1 MAQYQVGSSR
11 YEIPDNLSEQ
21 QLNAVLTQLAAQ
33 EKQQPQQGTD
43 GAFAYSVD
51 KAQEMLGK
59 GVEVAGDLVGSQT
72 IKDYGTSVVEQQRKD
87 IEAGGYKPTYT
98 GTLRDTYANG
108 GFGEALGWI
117 AEKSAENAASGG
129 AALAGTGLAAL
140 ALPFSVPVAVGIGGT
155 TLVGS
160 GLMGAGEAAMEME
173 DKTGSYDPKT
183 AAGVGVVVGLLD
195 KFGAGKIIPRGALMN
210 MTGQEVVE
218 ALIKA
223 GKDDAALAI
232 GKRILKSTGFEAGT
246 ETLQEGAVMAG
257 AATQGAEYSTDEL
270 IDRPLEALV
279 LGGTMGGTTTTA
291 IEGTQA
297 IGRGAKELVNMSAD
311 ELTPSELA
319 ARVDFANRMSRIA
332 EANNFSLKNIGK
344 MGAKGAVDAVD
355 NAHTEIVKDIDL
367 AIEGLRQDINSTL
380 STQKGD
386 SEERAAIKALAR
398 LGIKNARNKV
408 KGVVTADQIAAVEQL
423 AGTTTEGQKLINLMR
438 EANELTSLHKSGYVG
453 GVSQYTDLLSP
464 LGSNAGY
471 DRGAAATERLLRP
484 LLTGGA
490 AFQTGGTSLALQGGL
505 AATGRIID
513 AVTGRRSRVAKF
525 IKDYKGGQGQQVS
538 ATASA
543 RARGLAAWQR
553 KQDEIARAKAERARL
568 AAQRKAEA
576 AAREAQKREQER
588 QEREMNEALYND
600 GTRQRSGY
608 TPTSPQQTLLDATG
622 MDLKNIEIVLRELVS
637 QGLPIYS
644 QGARAALKSLKQ
656 GGRIGPSDS
665 NLLSNLIRLVNDR
678 VDSGNTAAQMVK
690 QRDEGSFSKYG
701 ESEAIKKGIEENKK
715 AAEKLIDRVQT
726 DPDLDEFTK
735 DVITKKLEIFRDDN
749 LGLDPLGRAQ
759 QELADALDQLSK
771 AGMASETREAAVN
784 RYLGA
789 YIQRIEIQQRAR
801 EKAKQGQGQPQPQ
814 PQPPQPQ
821 PEPQPDLDKTTPI
834 VSTVTPNFTVPDKDA
849 SLQDLTKQL
858 KEAKNDQRHIDHW
871 GRAREDIAGQA
882 NLGGAFTPE
891 AVALIAAVKPE
902 IDAICDR
909 FGVPRIRGMKSIKSN
924 ASTVAR
930 MGGGIMSFNPRYFND
945 WAALGNRASLDGN
958 TVQGGKTVD
967 YDPNVTF
974 ADRPYNNFMY
984 YGTGIDRVRQVMYH
998 EIGHHIHQMAFSN
1011 KTDAYGKPVVDA
1023 NGNSMVYL
1031 NDTEIE
1037 MWLVNHKRDILNVN
1051 TKDALPSR
1059 YAAYNEKEWWCENF
1073 SEYFMGH
1080 KERSVPQFISLIE
1093 SILLKGDLSDA

>member
-43 GAFAYSVD
+43 GAFSYSVD

-87 IEAGGYKPTYT
+87 IEAGGYKPIYT

-332 EANNFSLKNIGK
+332 EANSFNLKNIGK

-355 NAHTEIVKDIDL
+355 NAHTEIVKDIDF

-408 KGVVTADQIAAVEQL
+408 KGVVTTDQVAAVEQL

-505 AATGRIID
+505 AATGRIVD

-543 RARGLAAWQR
+543 RARGLALWQR

-644 QGARAALKSLKQ
+644 QGARAALKSLRQ
-656 GGRIGPSDS
+656 GGRIGPPDS

-735 DVITKKLEIFRDDN
+735 DVIIKKLEIFRDDN

-814 PQPPQPQ
+814 PPQPQPQPPQPQ
-821 PEPQPDLDKTTPI
+821 PEPPI
-834 VSTVTPNFTVPDKDA
+834 PAPPPLPPYPEPKKPTDPIGT
-849 SLQDLTKQL
+849 DLTPDTIPQKTKAQVKKSL
-858 KEAKNDQRHIDHW
+858 TGQVEAAARDPRNIDHW
-871 GRAREDIAGQA
+871 AGA
-882 NLGGAFTPE
+882 SIPSGEVKLGTAFTPE
-891 AVALIAAVKPE
+891 GMSLILALQKEIAE
-902 IDAICDR
+902 IANR
-909 FGVPRIRGMKSIKSN
+909 FDLPQIQGIGTIRQTSN
-924 ASTVAR
+924 AIAR
-930 MGGGIMSFNPRYFND
+930 MGGGVMSFNPKYFNA
-945 WAALGNRASLDGN
+945 WAINKTPIGGS
-958 TVQGGKTVD
+958 TVT

-974 ADRPYNNFMY
+974 NDRPHNTFRY
-984 YGTGIDRVRQVMYH
+984 YGTGLDRARNVVYH
-998 EIGHHIHQMAFSN
+998 EMGHHIHQMLFPSKPLSDSTGPWVRNSAVERWLMNNEKDFLGSSN
-1011 KTDAYGKPVVDA
+1011 
-1023 NGNSMVYL
+1023 
-1031 NDTEIE
+1031 
-1037 MWLVNHKRDILNVN
+1037 
-1051 TKDALPSR
+1051 KDALPSR
-1059 YAAYNEKEWWCENF
+1059 YARFNRFEWFAENF
-1073 SEYFMGH
+1073 AEYFMGH
-1080 KERSVPQFISLIE
+1080 KERVDPIAIKLIDSLLNGE
-1093 SILLKGDLSDA
+1093 FNNA